1 MNLKRFPIACLSACL
16 LLSTTALADPDSSIF
31 TTYSDDAERQVDFR
45 IGATRQPGQPT
56 QSASTMGFGYGITD
70 DWFSEL
76 YVGWTRSGSDN
87 TDFDSAALQ
96 NTFRLTSGQ
105 YPIDIGLYTEIEYEA
120 DRTQGYQVTFGP
132 LFQGDIGL
140 TRWNFN
146 LLFSRDYLAD
156 FSNPM
161 QLGYQWQVRRH
172 WNLPVD
178 FGLQGFG
185 DVGQWNHWA
194 PHDQQSHRLG
204 PAIFGKIHLGEE
216 RELKYNVGLLF
227 DVFDGQTATT
237 LRAQAIYA
245 F

>member
-1 MNLKRFPIACLSACL
+1 MKILPYVS
-16 LLSTTALADPDSSIF
+16 LLSLLIVTQAVFADPDDSIF
-31 TTYSDDAERQVDFR
+31 TTYSDDGEHQIDFR
-45 IGATRQPGQPT
+45 IGSTRQSGQPT
-56 QSASTMGFGYGITD
+56 QSASTIGFGYGIND

-96 NTFRLTSGQ
+96 NTFRLTNGQ
-105 YPIDIGLYTEIEYEA
+105 YPVDIGLYTEVEYEA
-120 DRTQGYQVTFGP
+120 DRTAGYQLTFGP
-132 LFQGDIGL
+132 LLQSDIGL
-140 TRWNFN
+140 TRVNFN

-156 FSNPM
+156 FPNPM
-161 QLGYQWQVRRH
+161 QLAYQWQIQHH
-172 WNLPVD
+172 WNFPVD

-185 DVGQWNHWA
+185 EVGPWNHWA
-194 PHDQQSHRLG
+194 PRDQQSHRIG
-204 PAIFGKIHLGEE
+204 PAIYGHIRMGENQM
-216 RELKYNVGLLF
+216 LKYNVGLLF